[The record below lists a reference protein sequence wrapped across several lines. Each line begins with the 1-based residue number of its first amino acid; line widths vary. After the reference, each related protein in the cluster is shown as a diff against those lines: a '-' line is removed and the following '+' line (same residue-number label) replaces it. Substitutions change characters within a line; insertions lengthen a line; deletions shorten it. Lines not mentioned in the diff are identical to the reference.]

1 MVHCKKFCSNSSK
14 SMSGF
19 CPGQTRLQRL
29 QNEAFR
35 DFLKIDIYM
44 YLHGSV
50 QAPTG
55 NASSVSRFF
64 DIAATRSCALWAR
77 SYFHPI
83 PDQAKQTFRSAF
95 LSALQTAI
103 CTGNWSSSFRSSCGF
118 SRSAGACPPN
128 IDRLGLMRCFWTSK
142 PSWERQ
148 LLIQPLWTHELLGS
162 QASL

>member
-1 MVHCKKFCSNSSK
+1 MLRRRAPSWPSHASDSSSLCAPYRIPAAPPYPSAVVHCKKFCSNSSK

-83 PDQAKQTFRSAF
+83 PDQARQTFRTGFFCRPCKQPSAQETGPQAF
-95 LSALQTAI
+95 GLHVGFPAQQALVHQI
-103 CTGNWSSSFRSSCGF
+103 
-118 SRSAGACPPN
+118 
-128 IDRLGLMRCFWTSK
+128 
-142 PSWERQ
+142 
-148 LLIQPLWTHELLGS
+148 
-162 QASL
+162 